1 MISMRKRFA
10 YAIGFLALYALLTAY
25 LRAADP
31 PASQRSNQT
40 DLYREK
46 RERLV
51 RDHVSGEGIR
61 DQAVI
66 ESMRS
71 VPREEFIPDDLR
83 RRAYN
88 NEPLPIGYGQTISQP
103 YVVALMTELL
113 EPEAGDVV
121 LEIGTGSGYQAAVL
135 SRIVKKVYSVEI
147 IEPLAVRARETE
159 KRLGYDNIEIRVGDG
174 YFGWEEKGPFDSI
187 IVTAAS
193 DHIPPPL
200 VAQLKN
206 GGKMCIPV
214 GQPYFSQVLKLLEKD
229 TEGRIRVKDIL
240 PVMFVPFVREWRES
254 T

>member
-1 MISMRKRFA
+1 MKSVVKRLVG
-10 YAIGFLALYALLTAY
+10 AIAFLAVIAPFSAGP
-25 LRAADP
+25 RADP
-31 PASQRSNQT
+31 PAALRPDSAA
-40 DLYREK
+40 LYREK
-46 RERLV
+46 REGLV
-51 RDHVSGEGIR
+51 RDHISGEGIR

-66 ESMRS
+66 ESMRI
-71 VPREEFIPDDLR
+71 VPREEFVPENLR

-113 EPEAGDVV
+113 EPEEGDVV

-147 IEPLAVRARETE
+147 IEPLAARARETV
-159 KRLGYDNIEIRVGDG
+159 KGLGYDNIEIRVGDG
-174 YFGWEEKGPFDSI
+174 YFGWEQKGPFDSI
-187 IVTAAS
+187 VVTAAS

-229 TEGRIRVKDIL
+229 AEGRVRVKDIL
-240 PVMFVPFVREWRES
+240 PVLFVPFVREWREG